1 MRTLE
6 HREVLSFL
14 RGVLHALHVV
24 QQRAAPAVHS
34 GHVCDLEIHCPR
46 LRVTAATSSEHQGL
60 CNTQGGHVQQLI
72 E

>member
-24 QQRAAPAVHS
+24 QQRGGWIADCPAARRCH
-34 GHVCDLEIHCPR
+34 GG
-46 LRVTAATSSEHQGL
+46 SESCGAQAQASADFAGR
-60 CNTQGGHVQQLI
+60 
-72 E
+72 